1 MGVTKSWTQLSINTQ
16 YTRTVNG
23 PEKQQFNIS
32 QVFMKSNS
40 QTTNYTK
47 DLKKKVD
54 LRTVNNLSVKVAC
67 NDIQIESCIP
77 QPFCTPM
84 FSANSKR
91 CMGQFVSTCVTAA

>member
-77 QPFCTPM
+77 
-84 FSANSKR
+84 
-91 CMGQFVSTCVTAA
+91 